1 MEQPETPDNTISTV
15 QPPRPHRSSST
26 SPQSTPRLANS
37 EPNPDPPI
45 IEDLSDSVLSFRFP
59 RPVGNRQLTNWIS
72 SSSPDIMQPGNI
84 PDEDP
89 SLVELGYD
97 VIGTDGES
105 QAESIA
111 SSFDYQKSDDI
122 HSLTGTDVDT
132 DSSDD
137 EDNNLNETTISDAT
151 VVDHEVHHNDV
162 AEAETLDMVNQSLE
176 NPTSLSF
183 SPFTSLS
190 HLDHIQTH
198 EPAAV
203 IRDQSSAG
211 DTLLPA
217 DEESFLEP
225 STGEEL
231 EKGGPS
237 SRTPRILPIIF
248 TRERRWNWILVAS
261 CLIFYGLA
269 LAAKFWLLAPS
280 VSRELTTVPVASV
293 PVVVSSSSV
302 KPTYSLATT
311 TPTASQTLTASQ
323 STSSSNGLLFNP
335 FGKDNAQTDVAS
347 VPALATICSAEPSG
361 RDEIIVS
368 VPQNFKSSWLS
379 RDAILIAVSRGL
391 KDIPTKV
398 SSSDMGFVI
407 QVPLKE
413 AHGVLVVTIATTRK
427 PLINESFRVDFGT
440 RRFTEALDAS
450 KQLVREFAQRVV
462 DTVNSTT
469 SWVEET
475 CSPALDIMCDQTA
488 SVSGSVLH
496 GLQDAGSALTDLPS
510 RLIAQMRHSLRAESL
525 RQRVNQF
532 QLEVAREA
540 HDLRDELRMV
550 LLTSQINSKL
560 VWLALQGK
568 AEERGQY
575 LHKAEIHWKE
585 QRTRIES
592 ARVERAERTKKQIRS
607 WQERDRPVTK
617 SSFWSIMGAWAGLP
631 E

>member
-1 MEQPETPDNTISTV
+1 MEQPETPDNTISPV

-72 SSSPDIMQPGNI
+72 SSSPDIMQPGSV

-89 SLVELGYD
+89 SLAELGYD

-105 QAESIA
+105 QADSIA

-151 VVDHEVHHNDV
+151 IVDHEAHHDDV

-203 IRDQSSAG
+203 IRDQSSAD

-217 DEESFLEP
+217 EEEPFLEP
-225 STGEEL
+225 STVEEL
-231 EKGGPS
+231 EKGEPS
-237 SRTPRILPIIF
+237 SETSGILPISLS
-248 TRERRWNWILVAS
+248 RERRHWILLSS
-261 CLIFYGLA
+261 CLIFYCLA
-269 LAAKFWLLAPS
+269 LVTKFWLLAPS
-280 VSRELTTVPVASV
+280 VSKELTTVPVASV

-311 TPTASQTLTASQ
+311 TPTTSQTHTALQ
-323 STSSSNGLLFNP
+323 STSSSNGLMFNP

-368 VPQNFKSSWLS
+368 IPQNIKSSWLS

-398 SSSDMGFVI
+398 SSSDVGFVI

-413 AHGVLVVTIATTRK
+413 AHGVVVVTIVTTRK

-440 RRFTEALDAS
+440 HRFTEALDAS
-450 KQLVREFAQRVV
+450 KQLVRGFAQRVV

-475 CSPALDIMCDQTA
+475 CSPALDIVCDQTA

-510 RLIAQMRHSLRAESL
+510 RLITQMRHSLRAQSL
-525 RQRVNQF
+525 LHRANQF
-532 QLEVAREA
+532 QLEFAREA
-540 HDLRDELRMV
+540 HDLRDELRMA
-550 LLTSQINSKL
+550 LLSSQINSKL

-575 LHKAEIHWKE
+575 LHKAEMHWKE
-585 QRTRIES
+585 QRIRVES
-592 ARVERAERTKKQIRS
+592 ARAERAERTKKQVRS
-607 WQERDRPVTK
+607 WHERDRPVSK
-617 SSFWSIMGAWAGLP
+617 SSFWSTMGAWAGLP